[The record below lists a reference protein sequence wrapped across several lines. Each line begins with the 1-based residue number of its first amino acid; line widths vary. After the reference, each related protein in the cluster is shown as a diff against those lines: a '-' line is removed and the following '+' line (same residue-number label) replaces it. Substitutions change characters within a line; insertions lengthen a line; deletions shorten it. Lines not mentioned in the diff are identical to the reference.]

1 MENKYA
7 TFMTLDVFKYKTLPY
22 FEKLLS
28 KILKLSKKDVF
39 LEFQWQRKIH
49 CKYLKYI
56 AIFDS
61 WSNPEND

>member
-28 KILKLSKKDVF
+28 KNIKAVKKRRFFRISMSKKNT
-39 LEFQWQRKIH
+39 L
-49 CKYLKYI
+49 
-56 AIFDS
+56 
-61 WSNPEND
+61 